1 MFKSPAAENQLMKL
15 LVPGLLLV
23 ALILMLFAC
32 GCTTPPAVPTPTTV
46 QTTLATPA
54 PTPVQ
59 TPVATGPG
67 TQADLAGVTWYLV
80 SFNHGTGSTNVLPD
94 TEITAIFEGN
104 TVYGSAGCNQYSAS
118 YQGTLNS
125 MAIGTPASTKMSCSS
140 PAGIMSQENYY
151 LSTLHGA
158 SSFMVNGDILTVYD
172 SSKNPILSYT
182 KNPGPAAP
190 APLTG
195 GTWVL
200 KSYVDYKGEI
210 YTPVAGTT
218 ITLQF
223 SDDGKINGNA
233 GCNSYFGTYTQTG
246 ANSLV
251 MRDIGSTK
259 MACADQIM
267 VVENSYLGMLPQLN
281 TFYIAGNELF
291 LSDGTGKITL
301 TYSLQK

>member
-1 MFKSPAAENQLMKL
+1 MKPF
-15 LVPGLLLV
+15 VSGLLIA
-23 ALILMLFAC
+23 ALILVLFAC
-32 GCTTPPAVPTPTTV
+32 GCTTPQAVQTPTTPTTTIATQAPTQV
-46 QTTLATPA
+46 QTA
-54 PTPVQ
+54 
-59 TPVATGPG
+59 VASGPG

-80 SFNHGTGSTNVLPD
+80 SFNHGTGSTNVLPG

-118 YQGTLNS
+118 YQGTMNY
-125 MAIGTPASTKMSCSS
+125 MAIGTPTSTKMNCNS
-140 PAGIMSQENYY
+140 PGGIMSQENYY
-151 LSTLHGA
+151 LSTLHAA
-158 SSFMVNGDILTVYD
+158 SSFTINGDILTIYD
-172 SSKNPILSYT
+172 SGKNAILSYT

-223 SDDGKINGNA
+223 SDDGKIGGNG
-233 GCNSYFGTYTQTG
+233 GCNSYFGTFTQTG
-246 ANSLV
+246 ANSLAI
-251 MRDIGSTK
+251 RDIGSAK

-291 LSDGTGKITL
+291 LSDGIGKITL
-301 TYSLQK
+301 TFTLQK